1 VEGTPRGNW
10 PHPGLSEN
18 LSARIRA
25 GALAAMDLLLPLCCA
40 TCERLLAP
48 GEPGIVC
55 GHCWTLARELPY
67 PRCDRC
73 GHPRDRHS
81 CRWCPMLP
89 AFVRAARSYCWIGA
103 GTGKDIVHALKYE
116 GWTRVAQGMAER
128 MARVSWP
135 DDVIKERAGLVPVP
149 LSRSRRRERGFNQ
162 SEVLAAHLGEI
173 WRIPVWENALGRGAS
188 SRSQTELT
196 PGERLSNVAGA
207 FTVPEQAHTELRG
220 AHVILVD
227 DVVTTGATLRAC
239 ASALFASGSRTI
251 SYMTFGRAPASGDRL
266 IP

>member
-1 VEGTPRGNW
+1 
-10 PHPGLSEN
+10 
-18 LSARIRA
+18 
-25 GALAAMDLLLPLCCA
+25 
-40 TCERLLAP
+40 
-48 GEPGIVC
+48 
-55 GHCWTLARELPY
+55 
-67 PRCDRC
+67 
-73 GHPRDRHS
+73 
-81 CRWCPMLP
+81 MLP

>member
-1 VEGTPRGNW
+1 MGRAAGGNR
-10 PHPGLSEN
+10 PSLS
-18 LSARIRA
+18 RRA
-25 GALAAMDLLLPLCCA
+25 SGALLDLLLPVCCA
-40 TCERLLAP
+40 ICSRLL
-48 GEPGIVC
+48 GQHEPGIIC
-55 GHCWTLARELPY
+55 GHCWTLARELPH

-73 GHPRDRHS
+73 GHPRDGYS
-81 CRWCPMLP
+81 CRWCPLLP

-103 GTGKDIVHALKYE
+103 GTGKDIVHALKYD
-116 GWTRVAQGMAER
+116 GWIRVADGMAER
-128 MARVSWP
+128 MSRISWP
-135 DDVIKERAGLVPVP
+135 EDVRLERTAAVPVP
-149 LSRSRRRERGFNQ
+149 LSQSRQRERGFNQ
-162 SEVLAAHLGEI
+162 SAAIAKCLGDI
-173 WRIPVWENALGRGAS
+173 WRIPVWDSALQRGAS

-207 FTVPEQAHTELRG
+207 FAVSADALTMLRG
-220 AHVILVD
+220 AHIILVD